1 MKQQKDNWVKIL
13 FSFAA
18 PCKGKMALSVFCA
31 ILSVAGGFIPFWAV
45 YEILLAF
52 INQNVTL
59 NGILIWCLVGAAGYL
74 LRVACHGISTILAHI
89 SAYTILEGIR
99 LKIADRL
106 MKAPL
111 GEVMGRRIGYLK
123 NIIMDKVEDLE
134 PPLAHMIPE
143 LTSNLLLPVA
153 IFIWMLVID
162 WRMGLAVLIA
172 PVLAMIPM
180 FFLMRNYNSQYAAY
194 MEANNHVNSIIIEYV
209 EGIEVVKAFNQST
222 SSYEKFVNLPELM
235 ATFKQVA
242 DIQTADM
249 LKLPVPKANF
259 HTEVIQP
266 SELQQEMVRGL
277 AERAEA
283 IRAGG
288 VDPRVD
294 NMLRITNDGRKLAL
308 DMRLINPLA
317 ADDPNGKVATCAR
330 NVIRIWEQTKEQ
342 RSAQLVFCDLST
354 PSKTTPIEMQKN
366 GDGVYEMIPDQF
378 TDVYNDLKK
387 KLMEAGIPEEEIAFI
402 HDANTEARK
411 KELFSKVRSGQV
423 RILMGSTQKMGAGTN
438 VQDRLIALHDLD
450 CPWRPSDLAQRL
462 GRLVR
467 QGNQNPEVEIFRYVT
482 EGTFDAYL
490 YQLVENKQK
499 FIAQIMTSKAPVRV
513 ADDVDETA
521 LSYSEIKAL
530 ATGNPLIIEKCN
542 LDMEVGKLNM
552 LKASYLSQ
560 KYALEDMVLKKYPEA
575 ITRLTERIAGY
586 EQDVQIAADHP
597 KPQEGFVGIT
607 ILDQPYADKEAAGKA
622 ILDVCTKMTGSDAV
636 FLGQYRGFS
645 LVLSYDGLSNE
656 YRMTMK
662 GTLSH
667 TAVLGA
673 DVFGN
678 LTRMDNVIDGLP
690 GKLEAVRAELADTQV
705 QLENARTELTA
716 PFARE
721 AELAEKTARL
731 KELNILLNMDQKDN
745 SLIDDVPDED
755 TPEKSKV
762 RDHER

>member
-1 MKQQKDNWVKIL
+1 
-13 FSFAA
+13 
-18 PCKGKMALSVFCA
+18 
-31 ILSVAGGFIPFWAV
+31 
-45 YEILLAF
+45 
-52 INQNVTL
+52 
-59 NGILIWCLVGAAGYL
+59 
-74 LRVACHGISTILAHI
+74 
-89 SAYTILEGIR
+89 
-99 LKIADRL
+99 
-106 MKAPL
+106 
-111 GEVMGRRIGYLK
+111 
-123 NIIMDKVEDLE
+123 
-134 PPLAHMIPE
+134 
-143 LTSNLLLPVA
+143 
-153 IFIWMLVID
+153 
-162 WRMGLAVLIA
+162 
-172 PVLAMIPM
+172 
-180 FFLMRNYNSQYAAY
+180 
-194 MEANNHVNSIIIEYV
+194 
-209 EGIEVVKAFNQST
+209 
-222 SSYEKFVNLPELM
+222 M

-354 PSKTTPIEMQKN
+354 PKD
-366 GDGVYEMIPDQF
+366 DGSF
-378 TDVYNDLKK
+378 SVYNDLKK

-462 GRLVR
+462 GRIVR

-586 EQDVQIAADHP
+586 EQDVQLAAAHP
-597 KPQEGFVGIT
+597 KTQEGFVGIT
-607 ILDQPYADKEAAGKA
+607 ILDQPYVDKEAAGKA

-645 LVLSYDGLSNE
+645 LVLSYDGTSNE

-678 LTRMDNVIDGLP
+678 LTRMDNVIDGLS

-705 QLENARTELTA
+705 QLENARTELVA

-721 AELAEKTARL
+721 AELTEKTARL
-731 KELNILLNMDQKDN
+731 KELNILLNMDQKDK

-755 TPEKSKV
+755 TPERPRSKGM
-762 RDHER
+762 ER